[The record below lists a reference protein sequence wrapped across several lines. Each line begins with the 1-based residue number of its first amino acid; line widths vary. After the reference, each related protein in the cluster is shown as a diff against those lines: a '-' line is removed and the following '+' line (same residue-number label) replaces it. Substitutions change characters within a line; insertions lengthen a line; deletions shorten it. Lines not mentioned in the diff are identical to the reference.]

1 MSTRVDGVEAT
12 HGLVAV
18 RRNCGDWVVGDGCG
32 RVETW
37 LVAMRLLSSGNGG
50 DWRSIHVVILKS
62 FRVVFVGNNGGLW
75 WLRNW
80 WLLNGVSATSAS
92 SRHELNWGFILSA
105 IQNIEVLDW
114 TKRSL
119 AYFSEKWIEVQV
131 LTVLMHLLS
140 KQTHASNHGMPR
152 SCAPTI
158 NDWSQSA

>member
-1 MSTRVDGVEAT
+1 MEIEWWVM
-12 HGLVAV
+12 
-18 RRNCGDWVVGDGCG
+18 VVGELKHGWWRWG
-32 RVETW
+32 RW
-37 LVAMRLLSSGNGG
+37 AVAMVAIDS
-50 DWRSIHVVILKS
+50 RSIWWFWSRLGWYLLAIMHC
-62 FRVVFVGNNGGLW
+62 GLW

-131 LTVLMHLLS
+131 LTSVNASSFKTNTCLKS
-140 KQTHASNHGMPR
+140 WHASKLRNHDQWLKPISLDR
-152 SCAPTI
+152 YK
-158 NDWSQSA
+158 WF